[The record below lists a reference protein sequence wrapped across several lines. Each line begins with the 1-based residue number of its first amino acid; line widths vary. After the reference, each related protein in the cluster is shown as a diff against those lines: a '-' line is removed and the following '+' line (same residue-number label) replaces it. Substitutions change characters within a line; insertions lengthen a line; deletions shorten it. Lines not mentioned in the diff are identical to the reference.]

1 MSKKKKRLRYR
12 EWNLTPKERLQSART
27 WVFDYQG
34 KKIVRDYRKRY
45 GIGVPRTIK
54 ELKSLSVKLDPK
66 YLEGV
71 LFNINR
77 KKLRKKQAAAMVDFD
92 PESNET
98 FACIVGYT
106 SWGFAYGVTWE
117 EMERAAQQESLG
129 IEAEDYEPPWFEWWD
144 ESLDS
149 EHEPSDWWEVCNT
162 DDDCEPPEW
171 DESDEDEELDF

>member
-1 MSKKKKRLRYR
+1 MSKKKKRSRYR

-45 GIGVPRTIK
+45 GIGDPRTIK
-54 ELKSLSVKLDPK
+54 ELKSLGVKLDPK

-77 KKLRKKQAAAMVDFD
+77 KKLRKKQAAAIIDFD

-98 FACIVGYT
+98 FAYIVGYT

-129 IEAEDYEPPWFEWWD
+129 IEAEDYEPPWFEWLD

-149 EHEPSDWWEVCNT
+149 EHEPPDWWEVCNT
-162 DDDCEPPEW
+162 DD
-171 DESDEDEELDF
+171 ED